1 LRSAIG
7 TITSTRTITIE
18 RVSQDGAWQSR
29 ELRIIDEQIEILLL
43 TTDTGNRQRTDNVK
57 LEGGRNV
64 SACRRVGVF
73 AGGKASGFDFGS
85 ALGSGAVSN
94 RDDHEH
100 EDDNDND

>member
-43 TTDTGNRQRTDNVK
+43 TTDTGNRQRTDTGN
-57 LEGGRNV
+57 
-64 SACRRVGVF
+64 SRRW
-73 AGGKASGFDFGS
+73 DE
-85 ALGSGAVSN
+85 
-94 RDDHEH
+94 HEH
-100 EDDNDND
+100 EDEDDNDWRVVEDKASQSGNSESSTNRSIFLH